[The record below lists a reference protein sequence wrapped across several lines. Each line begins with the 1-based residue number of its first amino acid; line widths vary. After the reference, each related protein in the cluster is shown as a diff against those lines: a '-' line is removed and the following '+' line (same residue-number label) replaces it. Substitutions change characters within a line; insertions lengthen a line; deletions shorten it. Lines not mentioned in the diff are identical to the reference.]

1 MKTIGLIGGMS
12 WESTAYYYKLINEDI
27 RSRLGGLHSAKIIIY
42 SVEFAEVEKYQ
53 SAGRWEKCG
62 DILSRA
68 AGSLEAAGADFILL
82 GTNTLHRIAPQL
94 ESAVGIP
101 FVHIADAA
109 AREIENS
116 LIGKVGLLGTKYTLT
131 EDFFK
136 QRLIDRGIEVL
147 IPGDEDV
154 EAVNDIIFRELC
166 VGEIR
171 AESRKRLRGV
181 IDRLAGRGAGGVILG
196 CTELGLIIQPE
207 DSPIPIFDTTVI
219 HARRAVEL
227 ALES

>member
-12 WESTAYYYKLINEDI
+12 WESTAYYYKLINEDV
-27 RSRLGGLHSAKIIIY
+27 RVRLGGLHSAKMVIY
-42 SVEFAEVEKYQ
+42 SVEFAEVERYQ
-53 SAGRWEKCG
+53 SAGQWERCG
-62 DILSRA
+62 DILSSA
-68 AGSLEAAGADFILL
+68 AKSLEAAGADLILL
-82 GTNTLHRIAPQL
+82 GTNTLHKVAAQI
-94 ESAVGIP
+94 ESAVNIP
-101 FVHIADAA
+101 LVHIADAT
-109 AREIENS
+109 AREIRNC
-116 LIGKVGLLGTKYTLT
+116 GVRKVGLLGTKYTLT
-131 EDFFK
+131 EDFYK

-207 DSPIPIFDTTVI
+207 DSPVPIFDTTVI

>member
-27 RSRLGGLHSAKIIIY
+27 RSSLGGLHSAKIIIY
-42 SVEFAEVEKYQ
+42 SVEFAEVERYQ
-53 SAGRWEKCG
+53 SAGQWERCG
-62 DILSRA
+62 DILSSA
-68 AGSLEAAGADFILL
+68 AKSLEAAGADLILL
-82 GTNTLHRIAPQL
+82 GTNTLHKVAAQI
-94 ESAVGIP
+94 ESAVNIP
-101 FVHIADAA
+101 LVHIADAT
-109 AREIENS
+109 AREIRNC
-116 LIGKVGLLGTKYTLT
+116 GVRKVGLLGTKYTLT
-131 EDFFK
+131 EDFYK
-136 QRLIDRGIEVL
+136 QRLIDHGIDVL
-147 IPGDEDV
+147 IPDDEDI

-207 DSPIPIFDTTVI
+207 DSPVPIFDTTVI

>member
-27 RSRLGGLHSAKIIIY
+27 RSRFGGLHSAKIIIY

-154 EAVNDIIFRELC
+154 EAVNDIIFVSCALARSEPN
-166 VGEIR
+166 R
-171 AESRKRLRGV
+171 AKGCAALSTGWR
-181 IDRLAGRGAGGVILG
+181 AAASGA
-196 CTELGLIIQPE
+196 
-207 DSPIPIFDTTVI
+207 
-219 HARRAVEL
+219 
-227 ALES
+227 